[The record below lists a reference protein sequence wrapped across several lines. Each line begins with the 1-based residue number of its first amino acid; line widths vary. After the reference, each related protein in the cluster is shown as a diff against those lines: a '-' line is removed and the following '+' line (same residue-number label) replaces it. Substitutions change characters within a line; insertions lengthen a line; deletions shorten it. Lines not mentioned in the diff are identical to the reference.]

1 MTITML
7 LANTI
12 RAAELAT
19 PHADAAT
26 LREARAAR
34 GRQ

>member
-19 PHADAAT
+19 REEMAQGGEAA
-26 LREARAAR
+26 LQRPRA
-34 GRQ
+34 

>member
-12 RAAELAT
+12 LSAERLE
-19 PHADAAT
+19 
-26 LREARAAR
+26 LNQARARAEKVNAAVLP
-34 GRQ
+34 

>member
-12 RAAELAT
+12 RAAELASQERM
-19 PHADAAT
+19 PEQGGDAP
-26 LREARAAR
+26 LPI
-34 GRQ
+34 RQV